1 MSQQTTLC
9 IVLIVPLASAVV
21 AAAVPTVI
29 LFRKLRQ
36 PMGPPS
42 WSFTTSC
49 ASNITLVGGVLVF
62 AAAIAL
68 IKPEDPRPLL
78 MHDRCVVFSILFPLI
93 AGIAPLVYNRV
104 ARLGNANPGIRVQ
117 GWVGTFI
124 FASMF
129 TMWGSLGHLLL
140 QIFLVRDISLVAKI
154 GQAPSCVLG
163 TMLALLWIGLIF
175 YAVRSILVAVKS
187 SAAAIADDGER
198 AGWAVL

>member
-1 MSQQTTLC
+1 MLQQTTLC
-9 IVLIVPLASAVV
+9 LVLIVPLAAAVV
-21 AAAVPTVI
+21 AAAVPAVM

-42 WSFTTSC
+42 WSFTTSW
-49 ASNITLVGGVLVF
+49 ASNITLVGGVLAF

-68 IKPEDPRPLL
+68 IKPDDPRPLL
-78 MHDRCVVFSILFPLI
+78 THDRYVVFSLVFPMI
-93 AGIAPLVYNRV
+93 AGIAPLVYNCI

-117 GWVGTFI
+117 GWVVTFI

-129 TMWGSLGHLLL
+129 TMWGSFGQLLL
-140 QIFLVRDISLVAKI
+140 QMFLVRDICLVAKI
-154 GQAPSCVLG
+154 GQAASCVLD

-187 SAAAIADDGER
+187 SAAAIAYHAEP